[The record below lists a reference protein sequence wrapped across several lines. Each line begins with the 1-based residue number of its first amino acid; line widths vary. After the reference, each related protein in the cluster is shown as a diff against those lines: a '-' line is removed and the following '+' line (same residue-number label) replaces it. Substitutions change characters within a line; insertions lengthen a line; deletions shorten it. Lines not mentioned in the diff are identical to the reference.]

1 MPIRVRIGSPS
12 QPGAPRTDKSTA
24 HPRRLRRRVWS
35 AGRLLFVAGA
45 LAFTFGV
52 FFLASMR
59 VASKAREVKVPDLR
73 GQPVERAREALAVAG
88 LSLRVDPN
96 RRPDPKVP
104 AGHILTQEPDPGVVL
119 RRQRGVRVRLSDG
132 QREPVVPIVTG
143 QTERSAEMLLTK
155 EQITIGARAEIR
167 SADYEQGAVVAQSP
181 PAKNRAASV
190 SLLINRGDGA
200 LAFVTPDVIGAPGGL
215 AVSLL
220 RTKGFRASIVAEL
233 PYPGIP
239 AGIVI
244 RQTPSAGFRIAPNE
258 PISLEVSK

>member
-1 MPIRVRIGSPS
+1 
-12 QPGAPRTDKSTA
+12 
-24 HPRRLRRRVWS
+24 
-35 AGRLLFVAGA
+35 
-45 LAFTFGV
+45 
-52 FFLASMR
+52 MR

-73 GQPVERAREALAVAG
+73 GQPVERARDALAAAG

-104 AGHILTQEPDPGVVL
+104 AGHVLTQDPDPGAVL
-119 RRQRGVRVRLSDG
+119 RRQRAVRVRLSDG
-132 QREPVVPIVTG
+132 QRDPVVPALTG
-143 QTERSAEMLLTK
+143 QTERSAELALTK
-155 EQITIGARAEIR
+155 EQIVIESRAEIR

-190 SLLINRGDGA
+190 SLLINRGDSG
-200 LAFVTPDVIGAPGGL
+200 LSYVTPDVIGAPGGL

-220 RTKGFRASIVAEL
+220 RAKGFRASIVAEL

-244 RQTPSAGFRIAPNE
+244 RQTPSAGFRIAPTE
-258 PISLEVSK
+258 PISLEVSR